1 MKMNA
6 DKFNHANEHTI
17 LVGDTVLVRQQ
28 KKNKLLTRF
37 DPEPY
42 QVTRV
47 KGTMVTATRPGH
59 YVTRNIL
66 FFKKISP
73 QQSHRQDR
81 PRRRGNVDE
90 LNNSDNEKNV
100 ERNNADGLNN
110 GELVDRWYPLR
121 DRRPIYR
128 YMYGQNIYS

>member
-1 MKMNA
+1 MS
-6 DKFNHANEHTI
+6 
-17 LVGDTVLVRQQ
+17 
-28 KKNKLLTRF
+28 TRF

-59 YVTRNIL
+59 YVTRNIA

-73 QQSHRQDR
+73 QQSHQQDT
-81 PRRRGNVDE
+81 DQE
-90 LNNSDNEKNV
+90 EEEILDALNDSDNEINV

-110 GELVDRWYPLR
+110 GELVDRRYPLR
-121 DRRPIYR
+121 AIYR
-128 YMYGQNIYS
+128 

>member
-1 MKMNA
+1 MS
-6 DKFNHANEHTI
+6 T
-17 LVGDTVLVRQQ
+17 T
-28 KKNKLLTRF
+28 F

-59 YVTRNIL
+59 YVTRNIS

-73 QQSHRQDR
+73 QQSHQPDTDQKEEEIL
-81 PRRRGNVDE
+81 DE
-90 LNNSDNEKNV
+90 LNDSDNDINV
-100 ERNNADGLNN
+100 ERNNADGLNK
-110 GELVDRWYPLR
+110 GELVDRRHSLR

-128 YMYGQNIYS
+128 YGQNIYS